1 MTKRTSFKFRWVAL
15 VATLIFGI
23 GGWRLLAHAD
33 SSSDEP
39 IVTLGSSLTS
49 SQKTGTINTLTA
61 SLNGADYQTLTVN
74 GDTLV
79 KYLNPAGES
88 FTSSSGVWS
97 SAMIQKTSSGS
108 GINVKILDYNG
119 SNNITTITANQYK
132 NAAL

>member
-1 MTKRTSFKFRWVAL
+1 MTKRMSFKFKWVAL
-15 VATLIFGI
+15 VATLIVGI
-23 GGWRLLAHAD
+23 GSWQVLAHAD

-97 SAMIQKTSSGS
+97 SAMIQKQVLVLELMS
-108 GINVKILDYNG
+108 KF
-119 SNNITTITANQYK
+119 
-132 NAAL
+132 